1 MNFEQFILV
10 MMEQVKSRLSEDTL
24 VERQEILKNN
34 GVRLVGISIRR
45 EGEMAAPIIYMEAYY
60 SMYCEGV
67 PVEVL
72 AEHMLMILQMT
83 PAIPDYDFE
92 EFFDFHKIKHRIVY
106 KLINAKKNAK
116 LLKKVPNLPMLDFAV
131 VFYVLVSIDENES
144 CSILIR
150 NEHMNEWKLPISIL
164 YQYAKDNTQRLCPYV
179 IKPLEELFEE
189 DAFDEVPDSS
199 LIVLTNRKNVNGA
212 SVILYPNMPKV
223 IFDYVGKN
231 YYLLPS
237 SIHEFL
243 IVPDHEH
250 INPLKLKG
258 IVRDINEKLVD
269 REEFLS
275 DNIYYFNGEIITE
288 M

>member
-1 MNFEQFILV
+1 MNFEQFISA
-10 MMEQVKSRLSEDTL
+10 MIEHVKDRLCEETL

-34 GVRLVGISIRR
+34 GVRLVGISIRP
-45 EGEMAAPIIYMEAYY
+45 EGEMAAPIIYMEEYY
-60 SMYCEGV
+60 AKYCEGASIEMLSEHLLEV
-67 PVEVL
+67 FKALPALPV
-72 AEHMLMILQMT
+72 
-83 PAIPDYDFE
+83 YDFE
-92 EFFDFHKIKHRIVY
+92 EFFDFEKIKYRIVY

-116 LLKKVPNLPMLDFAV
+116 LLKKVPNLPMFDLAI
-131 VFYVLVSIDENES
+131 VFYVVVSVEDYES

-164 YQYAKDNTQRLCPYV
+164 YQYAKNNTPRIFPYMM
-179 IKPLEELFEE
+179 KPLEEMFEE
-189 DAFDEVPDSS
+189 RAFDVIPESS

-212 SVILYPNMPKV
+212 SVLLYPNMPKI

-243 IVPDHEH
+243 IVPADEF
-250 INPLKLKG
+250 INPLKLKEM
-258 IVRDINEKLVD
+258 VRDVNAHLVD

-275 DNIYYFNGEIITE
+275 DHIYYFNGENITE